1 MRTQRLLVGDVAT
14 RAGVSRKALRL
25 YESLGILVPP
35 GRTPSGYR
43 TFGEDVVPLL
53 GFVGRARRMGF
64 TLREIRDIIALRR
77 TGQRPCGHV
86 EQLARAKLRE
96 LDQRLSDLT
105 TLRRSLA
112 AMLVEWEHVRKTA
125 AAVCPCI
132 ESGEPVTP
140 AARPTRR
147 KA

>member
-25 YESLGILVPP
+25 YESLGILAPP

-43 TFGEDVVPLL
+43 TFGKEVIPLL

-77 TGQRPCGHV
+77 AGQRPCGHV
-86 EQLARAKLRE
+86 EQLARAKLRD
-96 LDQRLSDLT
+96 LDQRLSDLA

-112 AMLVEWEHVRKTA
+112 AMLAEWDHVRKTA

-132 ESGEPVTP
+132 ESAEPVT
-140 AARPTRR
+140 AAGSKRR

>member
-1 MRTQRLLVGDVAT
+1 MGTQRLLVGDVAKQ
-14 RAGVSRKALRL
+14 AGVSRKALRL
-25 YESLGILVPP
+25 YESLGILAAP
-35 GRTPSGYR
+35 GRTPAGYR
-43 TFGEDVVPLL
+43 TFGVEVIPLL

-77 TGQRPCGHV
+77 AGQRPCGHV
-86 EQLARAKLRE
+86 EQLARAKLRD
-96 LDQRLSDLT
+96 LDQRLSDLA

-112 AMLVEWEHVRKTA
+112 AMLAEWEHVRNTA

-132 ESGEPVTP
+132 ESGEPARA
-140 AARPTRR
+140 AARSKRR